1 MAQPKNI
8 EELRDQLLAA
18 FDWVKTDPRR
28 STQVKEMSNSAG
40 KAIATVK
47 LQMEYAF
54 LRGEE
59 PEIPFLGKT
68 SGKLLK
74 PGARLLSSA

>member
-18 FDWVKTDPRR
+18 FDWVKADPRR
-28 STQVKEMSNSAG
+28 SGQVKEMSNAAG
-40 KAIATVK
+40 KIISTVK

-54 LRGEE
+54 LKGEE
-59 PEIPFLGKT
+59 PAIEFLGKT
-68 SGKLLK
+68 SGRLLK
-74 PGARLLSSA
+74 PGARLLTQ